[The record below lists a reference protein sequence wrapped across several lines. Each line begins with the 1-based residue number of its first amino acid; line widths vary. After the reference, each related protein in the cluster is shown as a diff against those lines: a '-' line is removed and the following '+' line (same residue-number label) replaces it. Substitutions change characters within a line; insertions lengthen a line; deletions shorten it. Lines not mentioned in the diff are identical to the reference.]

1 MPVVLPPLFLA
12 VARECV
18 KNEKLVLLGLR
29 LTFWFQSGLMATQY
43 YACNFECLGKPFGN
57 LSNATL
63 MGAFIA
69 ALLPIALVKWSKWE
83 AALVVLVCLACD
95 SSMTIAAML
104 AGVATYFWFKYTWR
118 SLSIMVPM
126 FLASF
131 CFMTMVSILPN
142 HDMFN
147 LNGRMLPW
155 RAAWEAFLQ
164 RPSGWGP
171 GAWLGI
177 DSRWNINY
185 HELYAQV
192 HSDWLQLLMEGG
204 VFTFGLIIIFTI
216 HVFTRSKPMWLG
228 CYAALIVNC
237 LANFPLHFFPT
248 AFLMALAIAALYK
261 HEGERLE

>member
-1 MPVVLPPLFLA
+1 
-12 VARECV
+12 
-18 KNEKLVLLGLR
+18 
-29 LTFWFQSGLMATQY
+29 
-43 YACNFECLGKPFGN
+43 
-57 LSNATL
+57 

-104 AGVATYFWFKYTWR
+104 TGVTTYFWFKYTWR

-131 CFMTMVSILPN
+131 CFMTLVSILPN

-147 LNGRMLPW
+147 INGRMLPW
-155 RAAWEAFLQ
+155 KAAWEAFLQ

-192 HSDWLQLLMEGG
+192 HSDWLQLLFEGG
-204 VFTFGLIIIFTI
+204 VLTFGSFGLFIIRSLYNNNAVWSG
-216 HVFTRSKPMWLG
+216 VFVSL
-228 CYAALIVNC
+228 LVNS
-237 LANFPLHFFPT
+237 LANFPMRFAPT
-248 AFLMALAIAALYK
+248 AFLFCLAVAMLYK
-261 HEGERLE
+261 GGHDTNTR